1 MEALQKRYTAFKHG
15 WRCTD
20 FAQENCRFK
29 RDTIFFFFFTK
40 GSSSEWA
47 SKALPETSSIATVTD
62 VVEVIPSNSQE
73 NSQTTDSNILS
84 TEKRKG

>member
-1 MEALQKRYTAFKHG
+1 MGEGALILRKKIADSKEIQ
-15 WRCTD
+15 
-20 FAQENCRFK
+20 
-29 RDTIFFFFFTK
+29 FFFFFTK

>member
-20 FAQENCRFK
+20 FAQENCKFK
-29 RDTIFFFFFTK
+29 RDTIFFFTK
-40 GSSSEWA
+40 GSSSEST
-47 SKALPETSSIATVTD
+47 SKALPETSSVATITD
-62 VVEVIPSNSQE
+62 AVEVIPSNSQE
-73 NSQTTDSNILS
+73 NSQTIDSSILS